1 MNLLTTSIVRY
12 VFFILLTISVTFQ
25 TNQVRADSLQKA
37 GDILQFAVPAY
48 AFGLA
53 MCEENKDGVKQFAYS
68 IISSQTTVHVLKQ
81 VTQQKRPCFKEG
93 DKKSSFPSGHA
104 SSAFAGATFIHKRY
118 GFKKA
123 IIPYGAAILTGV
135 SRVKAKKHH
144 VRDVVAGALISG
156 FWTMCFVDRL
166 DKKDGMVLTSDGD
179 GTILSYEVN
188 F

>member
-1 MNLLTTSIVRY
+1 MLFGLLAIFVAIPTT
-12 VFFILLTISVTFQ
+12 
-25 TNQVRADSLQKA
+25 QVGADSLQKV

-48 AFGLA
+48 AFGLTLG
-53 MCEENKDGVKQFAYS
+53 EENKEGLKQFTYS
-68 IISSQTTVHVLKQ
+68 IVTSQITVHVLKSM
-81 VTQQKRPCFKEG
+81 TNQKRPCYKEG
-93 DKKSSFPSGHA
+93 DKKNSFPSGHA
-104 SSAFAGATFIHKRY
+104 SSAFAGAAFIHKRY
-118 GFKKA
+118 GFRKA

-166 DKKDGMVLTSDGD
+166 DKKEGFVLSSDEDGRMTLA
-179 GTILSYEVN
+179 YEIN

>member
-1 MNLLTTSIVRY
+1 
-12 VFFILLTISVTFQ
+12 
-25 TNQVRADSLQKA
+25 LQKA

>member
-1 MNLLTTSIVRY
+1 VRY
-12 VFFILLTISVTFQ
+12 VFFVLFAISVTFQ
-25 TNQVRADSLQKA
+25 PSQARADSLKKA
-37 GDILQFAVPAY
+37 GDILQFAIPVY

-53 MCEENKDGVKQFAYS
+53 MCEENKDGVKQFAYG
-68 IISSQTTVHVLKQ
+68 IISSQVTVHALKQ
-81 VTQQKRPCFKEG
+81 VTQQKRPCFREG
-93 DKKSSFPSGHA
+93 DKKNSFPSGHA

-118 GFKKA
+118 GFRKA

-166 DKKDGMVLTSDGD
+166 DKKEGVALTSDED
-179 GTILSYEVN
+179 GTILAYEMH